1 MKKERIAAQL
11 YTVRDYCN
19 DSHDL
24 IETLQKVRA
33 LGYKA
38 VQMSSLGPLPPHD
51 LARVLDNEGLTCC
64 DTHED
69 SEELLT
75 EPASIVERLKVLG
88 CASTTYPSP
97 KDQDFASLEG
107 IRRFCKALNRTG
119 KLLGKEGISFSY
131 HNHNMELH
139 KVGGKTVLEWIIQE
153 TDPEAVEL
161 ELDTYWVQAGGGDP
175 VEWLAKVKGRASIL
189 HLKDYGVD
197 AKGRATFEEIG
208 QGNLSWDKI
217 MPAAKRAGCKWYVVE
232 QDSDWEEGDPFQSL
246 KMSLAFLKKGF
257 AE

>member
-1 MKKERIAAQL
+1 MKKDRIAAQL

-24 IETLQKVRA
+24 VETLRKVRS

-51 LARVLDNEGLTCC
+51 LARVLETEGLICC
-64 DTHED
+64 DTMED
-69 SEELLT
+69 SEELLE
-75 EPASIVERLKVLG
+75 EPESVVERLKVLG
-88 CASTTYPSP
+88 VASTTCPNS
-97 KDQDFASLEG
+97 QGRDFSTIDD
-107 IRRFCKALNRTG
+107 IRRFCKSLNRTG
-119 KLLGKEGISFSY
+119 KLLSSEGIVFSY

-139 KVGGKTVLEWIIQE
+139 RVGGRTVLEWILAE
-153 TDPEAVEL
+153 TDPDALQL

-175 VEWLAKVKGRASIL
+175 VEWLGRAKGRISIL
-189 HLKDYGVD
+189 HMKDYGVD
-197 AKGRATFEEIG
+197 PKGRATFEEIG
-208 QGNLSWDKI
+208 QGNLAWEKI
-217 MPAAKRAGCKWYVVE
+217 VPAAKRAGCKWYVVE

>member
-1 MKKERIAAQL
+1 MKKDRIAVQL

-24 IETLQKVRA
+24 VETLKKVRA

-38 VQMSSLGPLPPHD
+38 VQMSSLGPLPSHD
-51 LARVLDNEGLTCC
+51 LARVLDGEGLVCC

-69 SEELLT
+69 PEELLA
-75 EPASIVERLKVLG
+75 EPGSIVERLRVLG
-88 CASTTYPSP
+88 CHSTTYPYP
-97 KDQDFASLEG
+97 KDRDFSTVDGL
-107 IRRFCKALNRTG
+107 RRFCKALNRTG
-119 KLLGKEGISFSY
+119 KLLRKEGIAFSY
-131 HNHNMELH
+131 HNHNLELH
-139 KVGGKTVLEWIIQE
+139 KVGGRTVLEWIMAE
-153 TDPEAVEL
+153 TDPDALEL

-175 VEWLAKVKGRASIL
+175 TDWLGKVKGRATIL

-197 AKGRATFEEIG
+197 PRGRAMFEEIG

-217 MPAAKRAGCKWYVVE
+217 IPAAKRAGCKWYVVE
-232 QDSDWEEGDPFQSL
+232 QDSDWEEGDPFLSL